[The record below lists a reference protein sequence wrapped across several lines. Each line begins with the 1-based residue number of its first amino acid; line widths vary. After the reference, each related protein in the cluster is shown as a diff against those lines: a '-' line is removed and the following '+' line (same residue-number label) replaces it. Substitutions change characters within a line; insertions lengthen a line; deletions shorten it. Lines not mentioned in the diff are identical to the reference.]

1 MDSSQKAGIKHAASF
16 QLDSQDHPSRNR
28 SSLRLTLTLEFGLG
42 EGKGRRG
49 LSAYCLQVI

>member
-42 EGKGRRG
+42 EGKGRRV